1 MKYYIHGLP
10 YDWYIFFLNVYFNK
24 EVYTKNVYISNP
36 KRDIKIKQN
45 LLSLVTKT
53 RLIKRKNISLAF

>member
-45 LLSLVTKT
+45 LLSLVTKQDS
-53 RLIKRKNISLAF
+53 LKEKISH